1 MFKNHLRIAWRNI
14 KKDKL
19 FTTIKIGGFAV
30 GIAACLLIALF
41 IQNELSYDKH
51 YNNKD
56 RIYRV
61 VMQGVMDGELLKS
74 VHFQLPFAETLQ
86 STFPEI
92 LEAGK

>member
-41 IQNELSYDKH
+41 IGNELSYDTH
-51 YNNKD
+51 YRNKN

-61 VMQGVMDGELLKS
+61 VM
-74 VHFQLPFAETLQ
+74 
-86 STFPEI
+86 
-92 LEAGK
+92 